1 MTDRATLR
9 KIVAGVLVPAAFFFL
24 GREIFRN
31 LEQLRSFRW
40 EIRPGLLA
48 LSVVAL
54 ALVLVW
60 GVVVWRVL
68 LTRVGVEVP
77 FRALARA
84 WFLANLSRY
93 IPGVVWQFVS
103 LAQLG
108 PSAGLAP
115 ATIVTSLLVQM
126 GFLLHSAALVGV
138 YLLPLPLA
146 GKLAPVLPVLRW
158 IMPLSLALVHPA
170 VIRAALRLAGRVTR
184 RPVLEWRT
192 GWLGGVGLLAL
203 AAGSWVA
210 YGAAFHLF
218 LLSFVELPPSALP
231 AVIAIN
237 AIAWIVGYVVFFAP
251 GGLGFKEAALA
262 LLLAGFVPGAV
273 AASLALAARLWTVA
287 GEVLPALLLLRRGSV
302 PTQDG

>member
-1 MTDRATLR
+1 MERGTLK
-9 KIVAGVLVPAAFFFL
+9 KIAAGVLVPAAFFFL

-48 LSVVAL
+48 LSVVVL
-54 ALVLVW
+54 ALVLLW

-68 LTRVGVEVP
+68 LVRVGAVVP
-77 FRALARA
+77 FRPLARA

-108 PSAGLAP
+108 PSVGLPP

-138 YLLPLPLA
+138 YLLPLSLA
-146 GKLAPVLPVLRW
+146 GKLAPVLPALRW
-158 IMPLSLALVHPA
+158 VMPLSLALVHPA
-170 VIRAALRLAGRVTR
+170 AIRAALGLAGRVTR
-184 RPVLEWRT
+184 RPTLEWRA
-192 GWLGGVGLLAL
+192 GWAGGVALLAL
-203 AAGSWVA
+203 AAASWVA

-218 LLSFVELPPSALP
+218 LLSFVELPLSALP

-262 LLLAGFVPGAV
+262 LLLAGFVPTAV
-273 AASLALAARLWTVA
+273 AASLAIVARLWSIA
-287 GEVLPALLLLRRGSV
+287 GEVVPALVLLRRGD
-302 PTQDG
+302 DGVDG